1 MKLDEVAK
9 RARVSTATV
18 SRVLNDV
25 GPVKKSTRARVLKAV
40 EELKYHPNLHAR
52 TLAGGKSR
60 TIGLIVSN
68 MENPFFVDIYK
79 SVERLARANGFEVVL
94 ANTDYRSEYLASE
107 IRLML
112 GRRVMGL
119 ALVISEMDLA
129 IIQDLS
135 ESSVPV
141 VFYDVGASKP
151 NLANITVNYVKG
163 IERVVNYLYDL
174 GHRRMAFIGH
184 HPNLGPLSIRERA
197 FREFVEKNA
206 PSIRWKIA
214 VSSDSLEGGREATR
228 EILGSGFNP
237 TAIISVNDFMAL
249 GALCELRQAG
259 VQVPGDV
266 SVTGFDNI
274 RLSEICSPPLTT
286 LHIDRE
292 RIGRLMFR
300 MLTESLSSP
309 EGRRPK
315 AVLDPAFVVRES
327 TGPANER
334 PDSRTTVAPTGAD
347 LKFLHDAS

>member
-1 MKLDEVAK
+1 MKLEEVAE
-9 RARVSTATV
+9 RAKVSTATV

-25 GPVKKSTRARVLKAV
+25 GPVKKSTRARVLKAA

-79 SVERLARANGFEVVL
+79 TAERLARANGFEVVL

-112 GRRVMGL
+112 GRRVKGL
-119 ALVISEMDLA
+119 ALVISEMDQAL
-129 IIQDLS
+129 IQELS
-135 ESSVPV
+135 DSSVPV
-141 VFYDVGASKP
+141 VFYDVGAPKH
-151 NLANITVNYVKG
+151 NLSNIAVNYAKW

-174 GHRRMAFIGH
+174 GHRRMAFISH
-184 HPNLGPLSIRERA
+184 HPNLGPLSVRERA
-197 FREFVEKNA
+197 FRDFVEKNA
-206 PSIRWKIA
+206 PAIRWKIA

-228 EILGSGFNP
+228 EILASGFDP

-249 GALCELRQAG
+249 GALYELRQAG
-259 VQVPGDV
+259 LRVPEDV
-266 SVTGFDNI
+266 SITGFDNI

-292 RIGRLMFR
+292 RIGRLMFQ
-300 MLTESLSSP
+300 MLTEMPPSP
-309 EGRRPK
+309 EACRRK
-315 AVLDPAFVVRES
+315 VVLEPEFVLRES
-327 TGPANER
+327 TGPAR
-334 PDSRTTVAPTGAD
+334 GR
-347 LKFLHDAS
+347 

>member
-1 MKLDEVAK
+1 MKLEEVAK

-25 GPVKKSTRARVLKAV
+25 GPVKKSTRARVLKAA

-79 SVERLARANGFEVVL
+79 TAERLARANGFEVVV
-94 ANTDYRSEYLASE
+94 ANTDYSSEHLASE

-112 GRRVMGL
+112 GRRVKGL
-119 ALVISEMDLA
+119 ALVISEMDPA
-129 IIQDLS
+129 VIQELS
-135 ESSVPV
+135 DSNVPV
-141 VFYDVGASKP
+141 VFYDVGTP
-151 NLANITVNYVKG
+151 RHNLSNIAVNYAKG

-184 HPNLGPLSIRERA
+184 HPNLGPLSVRERA
-197 FREFVEKNA
+197 FRDFVEKNA
-206 PSIRWKIA
+206 PSIRWKVA

-228 EILGSGFNP
+228 EILASGFDP

-249 GALCELRQAG
+249 GALYELRQAG
-259 VQVPGDV
+259 LRVPEDV

-274 RLSEICSPPLTT
+274 RLSEICYPPLTT

-292 RIGRLMFR
+292 RIGGLMFQT
-300 MLTESLSSP
+300 LTDVSSSP
-309 EGRRPK
+309 EACRRK
-315 AVLDPAFVVRES
+315 IMLDPEFVLRES
-327 TGPANER
+327 TGPAR
-334 PDSRTTVAPTGAD
+334 GR
-347 LKFLHDAS
+347 

>member
-1 MKLDEVAK
+1 MNLEEVAK
-9 RARVSTATV
+9 LAKVSTATV

-25 GPVKKSTRARVLKAV
+25 GPVKKSTRARVLKAA

-79 SVERLARANGFEVVL
+79 TAERLARANGFEVVV

-107 IRLML
+107 IRLMM
-112 GRRVMGL
+112 GRRVKGL
-119 ALVISEMDLA
+119 ALVISEMDPAL
-129 IIQDLS
+129 IQELS
-135 ESSVPV
+135 ESGVPV
-141 VFYDVGASKP
+141 VFYDVGSP
-151 NLANITVNYVKG
+151 RHNLSNIAVNYAKG

-174 GHRRMAFIGH
+174 GHRRMGFIGH
-184 HPNLGPLSIRERA
+184 HPNLGPLSVRERA
-197 FREFVEKNA
+197 FRECVEKKA
-206 PSIRWKIA
+206 PAIRWKIA

-228 EILGSGFNP
+228 EILGSGFDP

-249 GALCELRQAG
+249 GALYELRQAG
-259 VQVPGDV
+259 LRVPEDV

-292 RIGRLMFR
+292 RIGRLMFQV
-300 MLTESLSSP
+300 LTDASSAP
-309 EGRRPK
+309 GACRRK
-315 AVLDPAFVVRES
+315 IVLDPEFVLRES
-327 TGPANER
+327 TGPAKGR
-334 PDSRTTVAPTGAD
+334 
-347 LKFLHDAS
+347 